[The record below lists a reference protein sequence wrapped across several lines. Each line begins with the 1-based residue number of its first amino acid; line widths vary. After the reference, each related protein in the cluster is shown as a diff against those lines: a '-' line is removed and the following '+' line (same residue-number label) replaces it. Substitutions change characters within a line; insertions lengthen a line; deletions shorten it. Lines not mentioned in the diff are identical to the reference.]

1 MNCFRAWE
9 DSAIYSSDF
18 LIKLQ
23 NIFLGLSVPG
33 KDNAKVLSSKKNIED
48 IDGVPII
55 DPDLDGI
62 EMEDDTKKED
72 PFKKKFKNSKWETVD
87 VEHDSRFSTKWDTS
101 DQNVAADDDD
111 DDIDGKPLDEEDYLD
126 SLLNKQVDNNNTKT
140 TSTIEQPV
148 SANLSREVLREIE
161 LKVIKYQDELE
172 SDVRTGRIKLN
183 EYETISTK
191 TEKYR
196 CDLMRKELQKNQ
208 PSIYPS
214 RGYSSSFTISNQ
226 TKRRS
231 RSRSKSKSPKRRR

>member
-23 NIFLGLSVPG
+23 NIFLGLSVVG
-33 KDNAKVLSSKKNIED
+33 KDKSKISSFKKNTDD

-62 EMEDDTKKED
+62 EMEDDSKKED

-87 VEHDSRFSTKWDTS
+87 MEHDDSRFSTKWDTS

-111 DDIDGKPLDEEDYLD
+111 IDGKPLDEEDYLD
-126 SLLNKQVDNNNTKT
+126 SLLKKEVDNNPKNSSAT
-140 TSTIEQPV
+140 EQPA
-148 SANLSREVLREIE
+148 SASLSREVLREIE

-172 SDVRTGRIKLN
+172 TDVRTGRVKLN

-196 CDLMRKELQKNQ
+196 CDLMRKALQKHQ
-208 PSIYPS
+208 PTIYQS
-214 RGYSSSFTISNQ
+214 RGYSSSFSVSNH